1 MTTTQ
6 CAHHWIIEKA
16 DGPRSKGKCQLCGE
30 EKEFSNSVGSMGT
43 NWNSDPAISRAPQPE
58 EAEDDG

>member
-6 CAHHWIIEKA
+6 CAHHWIIETA
-16 DGPRSKGKCQLCGE
+16 TGPVSKGACQLCGE
-30 EKEFSNSVGSMGT
+30 EREFNNSTGFKISIWT
-43 NWNSDPAISRAPQPE
+43 RRSPAAPQPE

>member
-6 CAHHWIIEKA
+6 CAHHWIIEA
-16 DGPRSKGKCQLCGE
+16 PDGPRSKGKCQLCGE
-30 EKEFSNSVGSMGT
+30 EKEFSNSAEYMVT

-58 EAEDDG
+58 EAESEG